1 MADNLDNEEIAWEM
15 RARERALQRAAF
27 EANQHAAREQNAFN
41 NVPTG
46 GAAALNHYYTAG
58 PAVRE
63 AQLHAARANYNS
75 NEASGDSAYA
85 ARAQAAQRE
94 SNLMKWEARR
104 RQFDSETQR
113 YGAETERHDSDNK
126 LKAQMGHVSALNN
139 MSSQMGNMFNGGG
152 SGSQQP
158 PGIGLYGAGGQR
170 IGGSGMPRSP
180 LQSLLE

>member
-1 MADNLDNEEIAWEM
+1 MADNLDNEQIAWEM
-15 RARERALQRAAF
+15 RARERALQREAF
-27 EANQHAAREQNAFN
+27 EANQHAARAQNSFN

-63 AQLHAARANYNS
+63 AQLYADRANYNS
-75 NEASGDSAYA
+75 GEASGDSEYA

-94 SNLMKWEARR
+94 SNLMKYEARR

-126 LKAQMGHVSALNN
+126 LKAQYAQMGALNN
-139 MSSQMGNMFNGGG
+139 MSAQMGNMLCL
-152 SGSQQP
+152 
-158 PGIGLYGAGGQR
+158 LYT
-170 IGGSGMPRSP
+170 SPSPRDS
-180 LQSLLE
+180 